1 MSKLLTCRARTR
13 TPHERRS
20 RAQSQHTAPWPSLH
34 ENKPPL
40 ARFCLSPDI
49 AADPVAPIDFNGQP
63 GPIGADRH
71 LTTGHARHVAPIPRN
86 RPLVRQVERSVGG
99 RGHGGKRLRR
109 VGSIDPDHNPEA
121 LKDLGTFGG
130 LEEPVKVPTSVWQCV
145 AEQDGG
151 AHAWRVRPFSS
162 PQPESPDTIGTDG
175 LAAGLYALTE
185 IDPMQTRFKPFQ
197 HSFTPARL
205 AAAAILIGVT
215 LALGGCAQERPLTR
229 VREVGDIKFGAG
241 NYSGALTDYVEYERR
256 KPDDVDVR
264 LRLAETYLRS
274 GDAKAAREQMHIVR
288 DVKPA
293 KEDSIEGLADALAAA
308 GEQEELMLFLQKM
321 TRERGGVSDYMR
333 LGTYAQQVGNVDE
346 AQEAYLQAARLDG
359 GKSSRIQLALAD
371 FYESL
376 GDKSNALKRL
386 RMAMY
391 LDPKNEEIPARV
403 RALGEIPGPSLAM
416 PPEEMGR

>member
-1 MSKLLTCRARTR
+1 
-13 TPHERRS
+13 
-20 RAQSQHTAPWPSLH
+20 
-34 ENKPPL
+34 
-40 ARFCLSPDI
+40 
-49 AADPVAPIDFNGQP
+49 
-63 GPIGADRH
+63 
-71 LTTGHARHVAPIPRN
+71 
-86 RPLVRQVERSVGG
+86 
-99 RGHGGKRLRR
+99 
-109 VGSIDPDHNPEA
+109 
-121 LKDLGTFGG
+121 
-130 LEEPVKVPTSVWQCV
+130 
-145 AEQDGG
+145 
-151 AHAWRVRPFSS
+151 
-162 PQPESPDTIGTDG
+162 
-175 LAAGLYALTE
+175 
-185 IDPMQTRFKPFQ
+185 
-197 HSFTPARL
+197 
-205 AAAAILIGVT
+205 
-215 LALGGCAQERPLTR
+215 

-241 NYSGALTDYVEYERR
+241 NYSGALSDYVEYERR

-376 GDKSNALKRL
+376 GDKSNTLKRL

-416 PPEEMGR
+416 PPEELGR

>member
-1 MSKLLTCRARTR
+1 MDWFADV
-13 TPHERRS
+13 
-20 RAQSQHTAPWPSLH
+20 
-34 ENKPPL
+34 L
-40 ARFCLSPDI
+40 AN
-49 AADPVAPIDFNGQP
+49 PVAPIERHSHA
-63 GPIGADRH
+63 GAIRTD
-71 LTTGHARHVAPIPRN
+71 LDVSAGHAGHVAAIPGN
-86 RPLVRQVERSVGG
+86 GALIGQVERSMGG
-99 RGHGGKRLRR
+99 RGHGVKRWRR
-109 VGSIDPDHNPEA
+109 LGGVDPDHDPEA
-121 LKDLGTFGG
+121 LKGG
-130 LEEPVKVPTSVWQCV
+130 RTRCRLEQPVKVPTTVWQRV
-145 AEQDGG
+145 AEQNHG
-151 AHAWRVRPFSS
+151 AHGWRVRPFSS
-162 PQPESPDTIGTDG
+162 PQARSPDTIGTDG
-175 LAAGLYALTE
+175 MAAGLYALTE
-185 IDPMQTRFKPFQ
+185 IDPMQTRFTPF
-197 HSFTPARL
+197 HNSFTPARL
-205 AAAAILIGVT
+205 TAASILIG
-215 LALGGCAQERPLTR
+215 LALVSGGCAQERPLTR

-241 NYSGALTDYVEYERR
+241 NYSGALSDYVEYERR

-376 GDKSNALKRL
+376 GDKSNTLKRL

-416 PPEEMGR
+416 PPEELGR